1 MGKRK
6 NLASQVSV
14 SSAQDPP
21 PESSKSPQVPTGATY
36 GATLFG
42 FLIVVLYF
50 IVHMFL
56 GKPSWEKS
64 AEFLNIVQKAF
75 DPPPLLFEHHVVNFS
90 EGILTKVR
98 KRL

>member
-56 GKPSWEKS
+56 GKS
-64 AEFLNIVQKAF
+64 
-75 DPPPLLFEHHVVNFS
+75 PPLLFEHHVVNFS